1 VNLKRIV
8 LIIIGWT
15 CVILGVAGI
24 FLPILP
30 TTPFILLASWC
41 FAHSS
46 ERFHTWLIQHPKLG
60 PLVQMWQSGQ
70 GIPRR
75 VRNRAILAIAVGM
88 TLSALIVGKWWVA
101 VMLAII
107 GISVSCYLLKL
118 PLAIEESH

>member
-1 VNLKRIV
+1 MNLKRIV
-8 LIIIGWT
+8 LAIVGWI

-41 FAHSS
+41 FARSS
-46 ERFHTWLIQHPKLG
+46 KRFHNWLLQHPKLG
-60 PLVQMWQSGQ
+60 PLIQMWQSGQ

-88 TLSALIVGKWWVA
+88 TLSAIIVGKWWVA
-101 VMLAII
+101 LMLAAI
-107 GISVSCYLLKL
+107 GTSVSFYLLRI
-118 PLAIEESH
+118 PVAIEET